1 MALRMLLIEIG
12 KNNFNLNIFQREQGY
27 EEIDEGNIAEKIL
40 SPVYTIINSKDP
52 SAFPYS

>member
-1 MALRMLLIEIG
+1 MLLIEIG

-52 SAFPYS
+52 SVFPYS